1 MNDLELTSKE
11 IAEIRLKYPPGTRLM
26 LIIMEDSY
34 AVPSGTRGTVDHVDD
49 VGQIHMNWDNG
60 RSLAIVPQIDQF
72 RKLTKFELME
82 EADPSVLP
90 HPKLLGYSQAGGPT
104 ELNSIVAVAE
114 YICENGKKG
123 NVQIYTEDGKPFI
136 STYGVFLDRIANTQY
151 RDALLRELI
160 PRQMGQQELSPEEMN
175 ISQQM

>member
-34 AVPSGTRGTVDHVDD
+34 AVPSGTRGTVDYVDD
-49 VGQIHMNWDNG
+49 AGQIHMNWDNG

-90 HPKLLGYSQAGGPT
+90 HPKLLGTAKQVAQRNSFPSLRLLNTYAKT
-104 ELNSIVAVAE
+104 ERRVMFRFIRRMGNHLSAHMEFSWIV
-114 YICENGKKG
+114 
-123 NVQIYTEDGKPFI
+123 
-136 STYGVFLDRIANTQY
+136 
-151 RDALLRELI
+151 
-160 PRQMGQQELSPEEMN
+160 
-175 ISQQM
+175 